1 MKMKKEKDD
10 CCKTQFKYVKVKDS
24 HVASDYVNSPA
35 KNFTDLSFTAPSF
48 VSIIVVPQQKV
59 VAYPANAPPLHNG
72 IPLYVLDCV
81 YRI

>member
-1 MKMKKEKDD
+1 MKMKTEKDD

-24 HVASDYVNSPA
+24 HVASDYINSPA
-35 KNFTDLSFTAPSF
+35 KTFTDLCFTVPSF
-48 VSIIVVPQQKV
+48 ISIAFIPQLKV

-72 IPLYVLDCV
+72 IPLYIFDCV